1 VVVGGGVGDVEVVG
15 LDVVVEVVV
24 VVVEVDVEV
33 VAAVVVSVSL
43 RSFVVV
49 VVDGFCSVVLS
60 VFPVGFPLLMETVFG
75 EGKDT

>member
-15 LDVVVEVVV
+15 FDVVVVVV
-24 VVVEVDVEV
+24 VVVEVDVVV